1 MEKYVVILKNKSSDT
16 IDPAMNVRHCD
27 HLRKLALEGTLF
39 LCGPLIGHGGAMQI
53 VEAESKEEAEAIIKK
68 DPFISEGFY
77 LNYDIYLL
85 LEANLENNFL
95 LKAPLLLTFLFLIVI
110 TSSSVIP

>member
-1 MEKYVVILKNKSSDT
+1 MSKYVVILKDKVSDT
-16 IDPAMNVRHCD
+16 IEDGLNRRHVA
-27 HLRKLALEGTLF
+27 HLKQAAIDGKLF
-39 LCGPLIGHGGAMQI
+39 LCGPLIGQGGAMQI

-68 DPFISEGFY
+68 DPFIAEGFY

-95 LKAPLLLTFLFLIVI
+95 LKD
-110 TSSSVIP
+110 

>member
-1 MEKYVVILKNKSSDT
+1 MEKYVIILKNKSSDT
-16 IDPAMNVRHCD
+16 IDPDMNVRHCD

-53 VEAESKEEAEAIIKK
+53 LYANSLEEAKELVKQ
-68 DPFISEGFY
+68 DPFVSEGFY
-77 LNYDIYLL
+77 LDFDCYRL

-95 LKAPLLLTFLFLIVI
+95 LK
-110 TSSSVIP
+110 

>member
-1 MEKYVVILKNKSSDT
+1 MDKYVVILKNKISDV
-16 IDPAMNVRHCD
+16 IDPGLNKRHCD

-53 VEAESKEEAEAIIKK
+53 LCANSLEEAKELVKL
-68 DPFISEGFY
+68 DPFVAEGFY
-77 LNYDIYLL
+77 LDFDCYRL

-95 LKAPLLLTFLFLIVI
+95 QK
-110 TSSSVIP
+110 

>member
-1 MEKYVVILKNKSSDT
+1 MSKYVVILKDKVSDT
-16 IDPAMNVRHCD
+16 IEDGLNRRHVA
-27 HLRKLALEGTLF
+27 HLKQAAIDGKLF

-68 DPFISEGFY
+68 DRFISEGFY

-95 LKAPLLLTFLFLIVI
+95 LKD
-110 TSSSVIP
+110 

>member
-1 MEKYVVILKNKSSDT
+1 MSKYVVILKDKVSDT
-16 IDPAMNVRHCD
+16 IEDGLNRRHVA
-27 HLRKLALEGTLF
+27 HLKQAAIDGKLF

-68 DPFISEGFY
+68 DPFIAEGFY

-95 LKAPLLLTFLFLIVI
+95 LKD
-110 TSSSVIP
+110 